1 MTRSLPLILAL
12 LGIVV
17 GWLIR
22 DARATDA
29 AKRAAATRAAD
40 SVRAAADSAKLH
52 DLERAAAVR
61 AAADSA
67 RLDSLR
73 QAFKARPIRDVVRW
87 LPGGRDTIRDTLRAP
102 AVVES
107 VTVAAPMLRETADS
121 LATCQFG
128 RSRCSDSLTLSRAR
142 EAMTREALH
151 LCRTAP
157 PVEPQ
162 EAPQPVKWGAVG
174 FLGGVAASALTIIAI
189 TRGNP

>member
-12 LGIVV
+12 LGIAV
-17 GWLIR
+17 GWFIR

-29 AKRAAATRAAD
+29 TKRAAATRAAD
-40 SVRAAADSAKLH
+40 SVRAAADSAKLR
-52 DLERAAAVR
+52 DIERAAAVR

-73 QAFKARPIRDVVRW
+73 QAFRERPIRDVAQW
-87 LPGGRDTIRDTLRAP
+87 LPGGRDTIHDTLRGP

-107 VTVAAPMLRETADS
+107 VTVAVPMIRETADS

-151 LCRTAP
+151 LCRTSP

-162 EAPQPVKWGAVG
+162 EAQHPVKWGAVG
-174 FLGGVAASALTIIAI
+174 FLGGVAVSALTIIAI